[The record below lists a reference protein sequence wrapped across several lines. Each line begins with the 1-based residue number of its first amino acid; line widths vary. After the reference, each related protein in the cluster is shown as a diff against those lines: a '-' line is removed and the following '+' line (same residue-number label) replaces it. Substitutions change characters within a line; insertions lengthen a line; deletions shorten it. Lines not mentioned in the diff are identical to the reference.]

1 MDQFADAWLPVVGYP
16 LGDGPQRHSQLS
28 VGAGGISRKAFTR
41 TLRRMERM
49 TLVRRRRYA
58 EAPPRVESELT
69 EAGHELLVPIYA
81 LGAWIEGRGPAMAA
95 ATQGES
101 PN

>member
-1 MDQFADAWLPVVGYP
+1 MA
-16 LGDGPQRHSQLS
+16 
-28 VGAGGISRKAFTR
+28 
-41 TLRRMERM
+41 
-49 TLVRRRRYA
+49 LVRRRRYA
-58 EAPPRVESELT
+58 EAPPRVESELAG
-69 EAGHELLVPIYA
+69 AGHELLVPIYA